1 MNLAGSKG
9 LAQRKI
15 FHNGVEREY
24 LMYIPPS
31 YSDDK
36 ISSIVLNFHG
46 FGSTALD
53 QLRLSDWRELSDEN
67 NFILIYPQG
76 LELPTGGT
84 HWNPDPLSSVNKSDS
99 KDLGFIRKLLRRTS
113 TTYSIDSSSVF
124 ATGFSNGADMAYGLA
139 TYGSRFVAGIAPV
152 SGLMNEKNI
161 SKSLD
166 NPVGVISFNGTND
179 WVRPIQG
186 VEGHLASTLETSNY
200 WAQVNNSTQSQ
211 TEQFIQDSGN
221 LVERTTFVQEDGT
234 ATVQQYTINR
244 RGHEWFDINIE
255 GSNLE
260 QLAWQFFSNFDQQ
273 VQDIIST
280 TPSSIV
286 VPMPS
291 SFKRKLIDPIIGFN
305 SSSDTLRIDAD
316 RFEVDIT
323 SNYAV
328 GKNKKQ
334 VKKKLA
340 KENYDFIYD
349 QKNGGL
355 YFNKNGSDIGFG
367 DDGGIIA
374 VLQEAPRLTAENF
387 VFL

>member
-1 MNLAGSKG
+1 M
-9 LAQRKI
+9 
-15 FHNGVEREY
+15 
-24 LMYIPPS
+24 
-31 YSDDK
+31 
-36 ISSIVLNFHG
+36 
-46 FGSTALD
+46 
-53 QLRLSDWRELSDEN
+53 
-67 NFILIYPQG
+67 
-76 LELPTGGT
+76 
-84 HWNPDPLSSVNKSDS
+84 
-99 KDLGFIRKLLRRTS
+99 
-113 TTYSIDSSSVF
+113 
-124 ATGFSNGADMAYGLA
+124 
-139 TYGSRFVAGIAPV
+139 
-152 SGLMNEKNI
+152 
-161 SKSLD
+161 D

-273 VQDIIST
+273 VQDSIST

-334 VKKKLA
+334 VKNKLA

-349 QKNGGL
+349 KKNGGL